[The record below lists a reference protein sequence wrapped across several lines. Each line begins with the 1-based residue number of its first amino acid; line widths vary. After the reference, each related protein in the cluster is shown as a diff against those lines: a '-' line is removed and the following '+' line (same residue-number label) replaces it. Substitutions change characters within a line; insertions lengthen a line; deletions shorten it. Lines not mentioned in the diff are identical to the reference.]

1 MESIQDFLNL
11 NKAHSE
17 RFFQQKHER
26 DEYRQK
32 HPTAVMV
39 IGCMDDRVNF
49 PVITDMP
56 FGIVREL
63 RTAGGKFSFRVAR
76 FRQRIQTWNSF
87 EKGKRRNRLVIVT
100 KHRSNTHRE
109 LGCKA
114 FGYDER
120 EAMAT
125 HQALRK
131 EFDYIYEDE
140 PDFYALNCTIET
152 DEGSLSFLGKAGQK
166 LDLSV
171 MLDASPVDLLC
182 ELRATYPD
190 MPEHILIDLLPFAV
204 KNILHIKRIRSL
216 KNRSHEE
223 KGHRA
228 SVIAVG
234 TGTEWI
240 DGAYIINPADPKFSE
255 AVKIALN
262 LIEKNYRKSG
272 CKPLLLASAS
282 FQPPSCFSS
291 EAEREEYSEERY
303 SGYRI
308 AMLEANG
315 LAEDLRIIASE
326 TVPDLLSHLER
337 LTTVVNLD
345 TWLATVIG

>member
-1 MESIQDFLNL
+1 
-11 NKAHSE
+11 
-17 RFFQQKHER
+17 
-26 DEYRQK
+26 
-32 HPTAVMV
+32 
-39 IGCMDDRVNF
+39 MDDRVNF

-152 DEGSLSFLGKAGQK
+152 DEGSLAFLGKEGQK

-171 MLDASPVDLLC
+171 MLDASSIDLARG
-182 ELRATYPD
+182 LRETYPD
-190 MPEHILIDLLPFAV
+190 MPEHILIDLLPFAE
-204 KNILHIKRIRSL
+204 KNLLHVKRIRSL
-216 KNRSHEE
+216 DPSHME
-223 KGHRA
+223 KGHRS

-255 AVKIALN
+255 AVKIALA
-262 LIEKNYRKSG
+262 LVAEGYRKNG
-272 CKPLLLASAS
+272 RRPILLSSAS
-282 FQPPSCFSS
+282 FQPPTCFSS
-291 EAEREEYSEERY
+291 EAEREEYSEKRY

-308 AMLEANG
+308 AILEANG
-315 LAEDLRIIASE
+315 LAEDLLVIASE
-326 TVPDLLSHLER
+326 TVPDLLPHLGCV
-337 LTTVVNLD
+337 TTVVNLD